1 MELKLVKPTL
11 EMRNEHLDFIKEWD
25 ELGEDI
31 IPSAVKLEG
40 RSYEKW
46 LKRTIDF
53 ETMPIDGLIPAHTYF
68 LINKDEKIIGAINIR
83 HYLNDSLEKFGGHIG
98 YGIRPS
104 ERNKGYATEILSRGI
119 KLANELGINDLLLVC
134 RKDNIGSSKVIQ
146 QNGGVL
152 ENEVLNNEN
161 LMQRYWINTTI
172 S

>member
-1 MELKLVKPTL
+1 
-11 EMRNEHLDFIKEWD
+11 
-25 ELGEDI
+25 
-31 IPSAVKLEG
+31 
-40 RSYEKW
+40 
-46 LKRTIDF
+46 
-53 ETMPIDGLIPAHTYF
+53 MPIDGLIPAHTYF